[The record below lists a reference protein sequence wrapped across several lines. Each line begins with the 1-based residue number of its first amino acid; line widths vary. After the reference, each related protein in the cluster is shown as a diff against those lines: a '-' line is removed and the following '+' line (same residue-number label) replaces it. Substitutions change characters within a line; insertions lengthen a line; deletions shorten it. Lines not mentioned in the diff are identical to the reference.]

1 MDRRVGLLGGGQLGQ
16 MLCEAAN
23 PLGISVTI
31 LDAENSPAKQVNA
44 KVPHV
49 DGSFIDPEKIRE
61 LARKVDILTVE
72 IEHVDTHILEE
83 IAEKGVET
91 VGEDGKKTTK
101 KVEVQPS
108 WKTIRTIQDKY
119 LQKDHLT
126 KNGIHTAISRAVGS
140 GEKDLQDFGRDF
152 GYPFMLKAR
161 KDAYDGR
168 GNYPVK
174 SDSDIR
180 EALTVL
186 KNRDLY
192 AEKWANFKMELAV
205 MVVKTED
212 GVSTEGKG
220 TTVYPVV
227 ETIHEDS
234 ICKLVYAPAR
244 GVSSLIQD
252 QAQELARKAVGSL
265 WGKGVFGVELFL
277 LEDDRLIVNEIA
289 PRPHNSGHYTIEACP
304 TMSQYKSQLLSILG
318 IFPQMSKIPAM
329 FPATIM
335 LNILGGASKGA
346 HEELMKKAV
355 AIPTAS
361 LHMYGKESK
370 PARKIGHITIVGTS
384 MAQAEKVINPLIT
397 LTESIRAE
405 RKGIPTPSKSSTN
418 SHSSSQQSTTDS
430 QPLVAITMGSDS
442 DLPVLKPGLALL
454 TTLNIP
460 YHVTIT
466 SAHRTPHRMTS
477 FAESAVSRGFKV
489 IIAAAG
495 GAAHLPGMI
504 AASTPLPVIGVPVKG
519 STLDGMDS
527 LLSIVQMPRG
537 VPVATVAIN
546 NSINAALL
554 AARILATND
563 EELREKL
570 EKYARDMGEEVE
582 GKAAKLEDVGF
593 EKY

>member
-1 MDRRVGLLGGGQLGQ
+1 MDRRVGLLGGGQLGR

-44 KVPHV
+44 KNLHIN
-49 DGSFIDPEKIRE
+49 GSFIDPEKIRE
-61 LARKVDILTVE
+61 LARKVDIITVE
-72 IEHVDTHILEE
+72 IEHVDTYILEE
-83 IAEKGVET
+83 IAEKGVEI
-91 VGEDGKKTTK
+91 VGDDGKKTMK
-101 KVEVQPS
+101 RVEVQPS
-108 WKTIRTIQDKY
+108 WKTLRTIQDKY

-126 KNGIHTAISRAVGS
+126 KNNVHTAVSRPVGS
-140 GEKDLQDFGRDF
+140 NEKELQDFGNNYE
-152 GYPFMLKAR
+152 YPFMLKAR

-168 GNYPVK
+168 GNFPVK
-174 SDSDIR
+174 SASDIM
-180 EALTVL
+180 EALSVL
-186 KNRDLY
+186 KDRDLY

-212 GVSTEGKG
+212 DVSAEGNG
-220 TTVYPVV
+220 TAVYPAV

-244 GVSSLIQD
+244 GVSDSIQN
-252 QAQELARKAVGSL
+252 QAQQLARKAVGTL

-277 LEDDRLIVNEIA
+277 MENGRLIVNEIA

-304 TMSQYKSQLLSILG
+304 TMSQYKAQLLSILG
-318 IFPQMSKIPAM
+318 TFPPISRIPTIC
-329 FPATIM
+329 PATIM
-335 LNILGGASKGA
+335 LNILGGSSKGA
-346 HEELMKKAV
+346 HNELVKNAV
-355 AIPTAS
+355 AIPSVS

-370 PARKIGHITIVGTS
+370 PARKIGHVTIVGSS
-384 MAQAEKVINPLIT
+384 MEQTETLLNPLIN
-397 LTESIRAE
+397 LADSIRAE
-405 RKGIPTPSKSSTN
+405 RKGIPAPLNSSTTGP
-418 SHSSSQQSTTDS
+418 SQSSPSGQK
-430 QPLVAITMGSDS
+430 PLVAITMGSDS
-442 DLPVLKPGLALL
+442 DLPVLKQGLALL
-454 TTLNIP
+454 STFNIP

-466 SAHRTPHRMTS
+466 SAHRTPHRMTA
-477 FAESAVSRGFKV
+477 FAESAVSKGFKV

-563 EELREKL
+563 DILREKL